1 MRRLISAAAVLAT
14 AAALLSFAP
23 TSASELQPWQQNIE
37 ILDVW
42 NRQSS
47 PVIADIDGVPG
58 NEIVFGTQDG
68 YVRAYNGDG
77 TRKWEAAAIPGTGP
91 GCNAQS
97 FPSAV
102 DSSPA
107 VADLDKDGIPEVVV
121 GVGSAFHADQN
132 GSVIA
137 FDGATG
143 AIEWQTDNARDVN
156 DIWSGD
162 VNPDGWC
169 EATFVTPAIGDVDG
183 DGWDEVVFGS
193 WDFYIWAVDRF
204 GEPLPGFPFDLSLI
218 HI

>member
-1 MRRLISAAAVLAT
+1 MRRFASTATVLALFASGMTGASASAA
-14 AAALLSFAP
+14 
-23 TSASELQPWQQNIE
+23 ELQPWQQNIE

-77 TRKWEAAAIPGTGP
+77 TRKWEAAAVPGTGP
-91 GCNAQS
+91 GCNPQA
-97 FPSAV
+97 FPSSV
-102 DSSPA
+102 DSSPT
-107 VADLDKDGIPEVVV
+107 VADLDRDGVPEVIV

-143 AIEWQTDNARDVN
+143 AIEWATDDARDVN
-156 DIWSGD
+156 DI
-162 VNPDGWC
+162 
-169 EATFVTPAIGDVDG
+169 
-183 DGWDEVVFGS
+183 
-193 WDFYIWAVDRF
+193 
-204 GEPLPGFPFDLSLI
+204 
-218 HI
+218 